1 VAAKSKG
8 PDLNRKR
15 LAAERAAEA
24 RRRIAEEQ
32 RRRRLITVAA
42 AVGVI
47 VVIIAVFVV
56 VKVVAGKNDPKSGT
70 PAADASASV
79 TAALAGVPASVFDTV
94 GVGAAKT
101 APKATSGAAL
111 TADGKPRVLYVG
123 AEWCPFCAAERWAV
137 AVALERFGN
146 FSGLQ
151 EVSSSP
157 SDTYP
162 STPSISFSGATYT
175 SSYLAFTGKELQS
188 NQVSGGK
195 YKTLDAISG
204 GDKALF
210 DKAGGSFPFIDL
222 GGSSLIPGAQYDPGV
237 LKGKTQD
244 QVAAA
249 LTQSKTAV
257 AKGIV
262 GSANVITAK
271 LCTLTGNAPTA
282 VCTSRGVRTAAA
294 ALPSS

>member
-1 VAAKSKG
+1 MAAKSKG
-8 PDLNRKR
+8 PDPNRKR

-47 VVIIAVFVV
+47 VVIVAVFVV
-56 VKVVAGKNDPKSGT
+56 VKVVSGKNDPKSGT
-70 PAADASASV
+70 PAAAAPAAV
-79 TAALAGVPASVFDTV
+79 TSALADVPTSVFDSI
-94 GVGAAKT
+94 GLGDAKA
-101 APKATSGAAL
+101 APKPTTGTAL
-111 TADGKPRVLYVG
+111 TANGKPRVLYVG
-123 AEWCPFCAAERWAV
+123 AEWCPYCAAERWAV

-157 SDTYP
+157 TDVYP
-162 STPSISFSGATYT
+162 STPSLSFDGATYT

-188 NQVSGGK
+188 NQVSGGS
-195 YKTLDAISG
+195 YKTLDTITGS
-204 GDKALF
+204 DKALF

-222 GGSSLIPGAQYDPGV
+222 GGSSLVAGAQYDPAV
-237 LKGKTQD
+237 LKGKTQT

-249 LTQSKTAV
+249 LSQPKTTIAL
-257 AKGIV
+257 GIV
-262 GSANVITAK
+262 GSANLLTAK
-271 LCTLTGNAPTA
+271 LCTLTGNAPAA
-282 VCTSRGVRTAAA
+282 VCTSKAVKTAAA
-294 ALPSS
+294 ALPTS